1 MYIIKNFTMNKKNRT
16 NIIGDG
22 KDGIIVDNITCDQ
35 FTLKNGYV
43 AKKFKKKMK
52 FNHLLH
58 NKLREI
64 DPESKRYNWYILPP
78 MHCDLKN
85 IVFQKKL
92 KSVDLKKLTKK
103 QYRYL
108 RKSIEILHTNNIIHG
123 DLPNNVMID
132 IYDEMP
138 RIIDW
143 ENAKLNAD
151 NIEKQ
156 IDFYAFFTHFKVL
169 KK

>member
-1 MYIIKNFTMNKKNRT
+1 
-16 NIIGDG
+16 
-22 KDGIIVDNITCDQ
+22 V
-35 FTLKNGYV
+35 
-43 AKKFKKKMK
+43 
-52 FNHLLH
+52 
-58 NKLREI
+58 
-64 DPESKRYNWYILPP
+64 
-78 MHCDLKN
+78 HCNLKN

-92 KSVDLKKLTKK
+92 KSVNLKKLTKK

-108 RKSIEILHTNNIIHG
+108 RKSIEILHTNNITHG
-123 DLPNNVMID
+123 DLPDNVMID
-132 IYDEMP
+132 IQDEMP

-143 ENAKLNAD
+143 ENATLNAD